1 MNRNLLSYLSI
12 PLILIIIGL
21 PLLTINPHL
30 GTILVTSSFWLFLH
44 FFLMHRIKRQ
54 AVTALHEH
62 QRAEKFHAQHTRK
75 LNERV
80 KELRSLLEASE
91 IMVQDELPLEDTLQ
105 QIVTCMPAALQNS
118 EKAWARINLK
128 GQSYT
133 AGRLGDGP
141 SISQPVIS
149 NGQHIGS
156 FEFGYQQSSK
166 NTEAEAFLAE
176 EHNLLSILSS
186 QVGHLYEKKTAHEQL
201 QLAALVF
208 DNSREMIAIT
218 DGQQHVLSVNKAF
231 TKITGYHAEELIGKH
246 IRTIKSNR
254 HDKAFY
260 TAMWRDISEAG
271 FWQGELWNRSKQG
284 ALYPVLASIAAVR
297 GKDGI
302 INHYIAVSTDISKNK
317 KAEEHIRYLAY
328 YDPLTELP
336 NRILL
341 EDRASQILHK
351 ARNKQLSVA
360 CLFLDIDHFKTI
372 NDSLGHLSGDEL
384 LQEVA
389 SRINK
394 ALQHDEIAGRVGGD
408 EFLIILADTEGSG
421 AIQVAHHLLE
431 VMAQPFV
438 INKHTLYISISIGI
452 AVYPN
457 DGENFHELLKNSD
470 IAKHKA
476 KELGRNRYYFFTPE
490 LNEAAMERFTLE
502 RALRTAL
509 ESNNLA
515 LHYQP
520 QIDLKSGRVIGVEAL
535 LRWQHP
541 ELGFIS
547 PAKFIPIAEQS
558 GLIAQIGTWVLQEA
572 CRQNK
577 IWQENGLPPF
587 TVAINISVRQF
598 SLSNIASE
606 VKQALASTGLLA
618 KHLEVEITE
627 SLLAQDMEATLAMLQ
642 ELSTIG
648 VQIAVDDFGT
658 GYSSLAYLKRFPL
671 DKLKLDQSFV
681 HDLEENPDDRAIA
694 SGVVNLGQSLGLGVI
709 AEGVET
715 EGQLAILQQLGC
727 DEIQG
732 YLFSRPLP
740 ADELADWLRNYPQQ
754 HDARTACL

>member
-1 MNRNLLSYLSI
+1 MMKS
-12 PLILIIIGL
+12 P
-21 PLLTINPHL
+21 
-30 GTILVTSSFWLFLH
+30 
-44 FFLMHRIKRQ
+44 
-54 AVTALHEH
+54 
-62 QRAEKFHAQHTRK
+62 
-75 LNERV
+75 
-80 KELRSLLEASE
+80 
-91 IMVQDELPLEDTLQ
+91 D
-105 QIVTCMPAALQNS
+105 
-118 EKAWARINLK
+118 
-128 GQSYT
+128 
-133 AGRLGDGP
+133 
-141 SISQPVIS
+141 
-149 NGQHIGS
+149 
-156 FEFGYQQSSK
+156 
-166 NTEAEAFLAE
+166 
-176 EHNLLSILSS
+176 
-186 QVGHLYEKKTAHEQL
+186 
-201 QLAALVF
+201 
-208 DNSREMIAIT
+208 
-218 DGQQHVLSVNKAF
+218 VL
-231 TKITGYHAEELIGKH
+231 
-246 IRTIKSNR
+246 
-254 HDKAFY
+254 
-260 TAMWRDISEAG
+260 
-271 FWQGELWNRSKQG
+271 
-284 ALYPVLASIAAVR
+284 
-297 GKDGI
+297 
-302 INHYIAVSTDISKNK
+302 
-317 KAEEHIRYLAY
+317 
-328 YDPLTELP
+328 
-336 NRILL
+336 
-341 EDRASQILHK
+341 
-351 ARNKQLSVA
+351 
-360 CLFLDIDHFKTI
+360 
-372 NDSLGHLSGDEL
+372 
-384 LQEVA
+384 
-389 SRINK
+389 
-394 ALQHDEIAGRVGGD
+394 GGD